1 MESRGISIKEYAV
14 RRAKALAIKISVVG
28 FLLASVLV
36 IGGTLLSYC
45 LRLDY
50 AASALESSVVSSL
63 TFGDYFQ
70 LKRTMIS
77 LSKSDGVVSASVY
90 SSHGKP
96 IASSEFAPALHV
108 DNNVGFSVIGP
119 FFEPTL
125 RLSKR
130 INYGAENNGRL
141 EIKSRLPLMNL
152 ISLLMVIAGL
162 FGIFSYLI
170 IDAAKKTALAVVTPT
185 TLLSEEIKKMDSKNQ
200 SYSVNSSDFKFKE
213 IAEAYEQ
220 FLELLARIN
229 EANEARKKSEQEAI
243 VGRIATKVKH
253 DVKQALFAT
262 SAVIPKLSGPL
273 GHLEIMKASLK
284 RIEDTVDEIP
294 KISLGNV
301 DSSNFTAKAVGSEF
315 NKSTLNDVALVSL
328 IAPVCDE
335 FRAIL
340 SAQPKNIDL
349 IFDHSESDM
358 DLKVRVNT
366 VHFRRMLANVLANSV
381 EAISSIGSI
390 HVCIEGNAY
399 NKVVISIRDTGI
411 GIPEEVKHR
420 VGKPGFSYGKKNG
433 SGLGM
438 STAIEYV
445 SSWDGEF
452 TFTSEVGLGTT
463 IRIVLPL
470 IAKQN
475 VSLLN
480 SESKIQTV

>member
-1 MESRGISIKEYAV
+1 VESCGISIKEYAV

-28 FLLASVLV
+28 FLVATVLV

-90 SSHGKP
+90 SSNGKP
-96 IASSEFAPALHV
+96 IASSEFAPALHT
-108 DNNVGFSVIGP
+108 DNKVGFSVVGP

-125 RLSKR
+125 KLSNAIK
-130 INYGAENNGRL
+130 YGAENNGRL
-141 EIKSRLPLMNL
+141 EIKSRLPIVNL
-152 ISLLMVIAGL
+152 IFLLMVIAGL

-170 IDAAKKTALAVVTPT
+170 VDAAKKTALAIVNPT

-200 SYSVNSSDFKFKE
+200 SYSFNSSEFKFKE

-220 FLELLARIN
+220 FLGLLTRTS
-229 EANEARKKSEQEAI
+229 EANEARKKYEQEAL

-262 SAVIPKLSGPL
+262 SAVIPKLAGPV

-294 KISLGNV
+294 KISLGSG
-301 DSSNFTAKAVGSEF
+301 DLTNFAAKAVSSEL
-315 NKSTLNDVALVSL
+315 NKSTLDDVALVSL

-340 SAQPKNIDL
+340 SAQPKSIEL
-349 IFDHSESDM
+349 IFDHSGNDM

-366 VHFRRMLANVLANSV
+366 AHFRRMLANVLANSV
-381 EAISSIGSI
+381 EAISSVGRI
-390 HVCIEGNAY
+390 HVCIERCAS
-399 NKVVISIRDTGI
+399 NKVVILIRDTGA
-411 GIPEEVKHR
+411 GIPEEVRHR
-420 VGKPGFSYGKKNG
+420 VGKPGFSFGKKNG
-433 SGLGM
+433 SGLGV

-445 SSWDGEF
+445 NSWDGEF

-463 IRIVLPL
+463 IRIELPL

-480 SESKIQTV
+480 SESKIHTV